1 MEYWSES
8 SLYLIVAA
16 NATLECSRVVQNCHT
31 QPLWNGKFLGNLQ
44 LDRRSQG
51 AQCALQCNRCSAVS
65 QVLRPLQRSVDESI
79 HAGAQLQIDFSLNLQ
94 GALFLWENALEGE
107 HEHSC
112 YRPERGAS
120 HSLSV
125 GDYKKKILL
134 FLFFFFCHNV
144 RCCFW
149 TLHASFFISLAVL
162 RIRINLDQEHS
173 HIENLVK
180 YEYQSS
186 FFFLGDVTLI
196 EKLKKWSSWKF
207 YLCWKD

>member
-1 MEYWSES
+1 MNRKQKEKRNSWMEYWSES

-16 NATLECSRVVQNCHT
+16 NATLECPRVVQNCHT

-79 HAGAQLQIDFSLNLQ
+79 HAAAQLQIDFSLNLQ

-112 YRPERGAS
+112 YCPERGAS

-125 GDYKKKILL
+125 GDYKK
-134 FLFFFFCHNV
+134 
-144 RCCFW
+144 R
-149 TLHASFFISLAVL
+149 
-162 RIRINLDQEHS
+162 
-173 HIENLVK
+173 
-180 YEYQSS
+180 SS
-186 FFFLGDVTLI
+186 FFFFSFFVTMSDAVFGHFML
-196 EKLKKWSSWKF
+196 LSLF
-207 YLCWKD
+207 H